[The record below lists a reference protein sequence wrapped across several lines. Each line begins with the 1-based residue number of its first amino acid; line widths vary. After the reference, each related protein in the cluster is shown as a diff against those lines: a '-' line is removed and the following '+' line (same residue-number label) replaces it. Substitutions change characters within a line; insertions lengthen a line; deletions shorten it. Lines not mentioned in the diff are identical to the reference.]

1 MLSSFFFFFLAATEA
16 STAPEAQASPKLPQ
30 LMKLKSL
37 PECYCPVCCWV
48 SRLCICGQFGS
59 GSDLLSSELRLLRV
73 QHRLW
78 DHHREPSPPKEM
90 QRLKP
95 VEEKKKKK
103 GLFVLWYFCLMVL
116 LDRLFLFVCFPF
128 ILSLKDRR
136 L

>member
-1 MLSSFFFFFLAATEA
+1 MIYKAHASAQLLFNLCFVICLCSAAFFFFLAAIEA

-95 VEEKKKKK
+95 VEEKKKKRI
-103 GLFVLWYFCLMVL
+103 VCLMVL
-116 LDRLFLFVCFPF
+116 L
-128 ILSLKDRR
+128 SYGTS
-136 L
+136 